1 MKTKYD
7 IYLRTEGRKKTYL
20 VGLDCNKHSLIE
32 EAKRYFHVDDVRIIC
47 TNGWTYRRNLYLYDP
62 KIDRAN
68 TCWVAFLK

>member
-20 VGLDCNKHSLIE
+20 VAMNCSRNSLIE

-47 TNGWTYRRNLYLYDP
+47 TTGWTYRRNLYLYDP
-62 KIDRAN
+62 KIDHAN